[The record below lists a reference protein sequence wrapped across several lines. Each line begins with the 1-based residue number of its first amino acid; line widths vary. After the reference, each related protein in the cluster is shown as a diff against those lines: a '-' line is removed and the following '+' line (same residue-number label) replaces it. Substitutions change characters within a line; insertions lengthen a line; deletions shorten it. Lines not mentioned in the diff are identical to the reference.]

1 VIDWANASGFCDGD
15 NPAEWTGGLKK
26 LLPNIKKSKIKENQP
41 ALQLD
46 HLHRWLAG
54 IRAQQGTAK
63 MALEFVLL
71 TATRSGEVR
80 GAIWSEIDTANKLWI
95 IPKERMKADRPHRVP
110 LTQDMLAL
118 LALVRPDE
126 PQPEALVFPAPKGGM
141 MSDMTFTKACRR
153 LHEKDISEGGQGFVD
168 AVNGRPVVP
177 HGLRSTFR
185 DWIAEK
191 TSFDPQ
197 LAEMALAHKVNNQT
211 EAAYRR
217 GDMAERRRPM
227 KEAWNQFINQA
238 DCKDNIVLLNA

>member
-1 VIDWANASGFCDGD
+1 M
-15 NPAEWTGGLKK
+15 
-26 LLPNIKKSKIKENQP
+26 
-41 ALQLD
+41 
-46 HLHRWLAG
+46 R
-54 IRAQQGTAK
+54 GT
-63 MALEFVLL
+63 
-71 TATRSGEVR
+71 EVR
-80 GAIWSEIDTANKLWI
+80 L
-95 IPKERMKADRPHRVP
+95 KAHRPHRVP

-118 LALVRPDE
+118 LALVRPE
-126 PQPEALVFPAPKGGM
+126 EAQPEALVFPAPKGGM

-153 LHEKDISEGGQGFVD
+153 LHEKDIGEGGQGFVD

-185 DWIAEK
+185 DWVAEK
-191 TSFDPQ
+191 TTFDPQ

-227 KEAWNQFINQA
+227 MEAWNQFINQA